1 MRKWLAG
8 ILCLL
13 YKKKIN
19 RESARTDILLSVY
32 GHSPTGE
39 SLEKLIVWLQG
50 RGYEFVTPGQLQDYL
65 NGTLGVEKPVWLS
78 FDDGWEAN
86 YREVWP
92 VLEKYRVSATFFIST
107 KGIEDG
113 YFWFTRARAARKAD
127 TSLSIS
133 EFWEMPN
140 AQRVAAIEALPVY
153 RGPRMAMTPRQLE
166 EIARSPYVCLANHTD
181 DHVICPNCTPRELER
196 EIAVCGQ
203 KLEQWGGR
211 ACEKVFAYPNGDHA
225 PQNEEI
231 LRELGFRMACTTE
244 GKYVDKDTNPF
255 RIPRM
260 EIGNRASLSENIL
273 HIYGMWIPFF
283 ARIKRMLG
291 VKKKKK

>member
-8 ILCLL
+8 ILYLL

-39 SLEKLIVWLQG
+39 SLEKLVIWLQG

-92 VLEKYRVSATFFIST
+92 VLEKYRVPATFFIST

-127 TSLSIS
+127 PSLSIS

-140 AQRVAAIEALPVY
+140 AQRVAAIEALPAY
-153 RGPRMAMTPRQLE
+153 RGPRVSMTPRQLE

-181 DHVICPNCTPRELER
+181 DHVICPNCTPQELER

-211 ACEKVFAYPNGDHA
+211 ACEKVFAYPNGEHA

-260 EIGNRASLSENIL
+260 EIGNRASLPENIL
-273 HIYGMWIPFF
+273 HIYGIWIPFF

-291 VKKKKK
+291 VKRKKK

>member
-8 ILCLL
+8 ILYLL

-19 RESARTDILLSVY
+19 RESARTDILLSIY
-32 GHSPTGE
+32 GHSLTGE
-39 SLEKLIVWLQG
+39 SLEKLIAWLQDK
-50 RGYEFVTPGQLQDYL
+50 GYEFVTPGQVQDYL
-65 NGTLGVEKPVWLS
+65 AGTLDVEKPVWLS

-92 VLEKYRVSATFFIST
+92 VLEKYRVPATFFIST

-113 YFWFTRARAARKAD
+113 HFWFTRARAARKAD
-127 TSLSIS
+127 PSLSIS
-133 EFWEMPN
+133 EFWEIPN
-140 AQRVAAIEALPVY
+140 AQRAAAIEALPVY

-166 EIARSPYVCLANHTD
+166 EMARSPYVCLANHTD
-181 DHVICPNCTPRELER
+181 DHVICPNCTPQELER
-196 EIAVCGQ
+196 EITACGQ
-203 KLEQWGGR
+203 KLERWTGPLDG
-211 ACEKVFAYPNGDHA
+211 KVFAYPNGDHA

-231 LRELGFRMACTTE
+231 LRKLGCRMACTTE
-244 GKYVDKDTNPF
+244 GKYMDKNTDPF

-260 EIGNRASLSENIL
+260 EIGNRASLPENIL
-273 HIYGMWIPFF
+273 HVYGIWIPFF

-291 VKKKKK
+291 VKKNKK